1 MSNPSSST
9 GPLLGGDGAAKASF
23 VRTIAHKP
31 ELFSEVLSLALLK
44 ADGALVTGTVSLRR
58 MPKVPSLANPT
69 VWSDSARCLT
79 QNKINYWFPPGNLN
93 T

>member
-69 VWSDSARCLT
+69 VWSDSVHAV
-79 QNKINYWFPPGNLN
+79 
-93 T
+93 